1 MIGHY
6 RKRDGQGKCEANRF
20 LRIRTASTHDSGHCE
35 AAGIDKAFVI
45 QNLFQRR
52 LESVLSSEIFLNYS
66 LDSNLSPPRGAG
78 LAELVDNHLQSFENK
93 GKFLLER
100 KLLQSRVHPWLV
112 KKSRMCRQKNR
123 AIKNTG

>member
-1 MIGHY
+1 MRRGDS
-6 RKRDGQGKCEANRF
+6 DGRAK
-20 LRIRTASTHDSGHCE
+20 IK
-35 AAGIDKAFVI
+35 IDKTFVI
-45 QNLFQRR
+45 QNLFTQPRK
-52 LESVLSSEIFLNYS
+52 SGMPPEIFLNYS

>member
-6 RKRDGQGKCEANRF
+6 KKRDGQGKCEANRF
-20 LRIRTASTHDSGHCE
+20 LRNRTASTPESERCE

-45 QNLFQRR
+45 QNLFQQR
-52 LESVLSSEIFLNYS
+52 LDKVLPPNIFLNYS

-123 AIKNTG
+123 AIENTG